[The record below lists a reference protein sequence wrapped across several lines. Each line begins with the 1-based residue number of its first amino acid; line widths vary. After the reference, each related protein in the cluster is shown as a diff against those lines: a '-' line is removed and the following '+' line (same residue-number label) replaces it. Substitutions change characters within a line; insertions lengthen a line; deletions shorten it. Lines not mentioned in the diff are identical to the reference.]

1 MKGEV
6 PLVSNLVLPAEWETC
21 SALLF
26 WCVSYFLL
34 LTFWFVFLKDRFVSM
49 FVKLFSHLMRDSIT
63 VELEILQFRKV
74 VDAGEGIIGPVL
86 GECPDDL
93 LELRSR
99 SSGEVNLVDVG
110 AVDDK
115 NVELWKVIFVEG
127 KIAFIIRLL

>member
-115 NVELWKVIFVEG
+115 NVGLWKVIFVEG

>member
-6 PLVSNLVLPAEWETC
+6 PLVSNLVLPVEWETC
-21 SALLF
+21 STLLF

>member
-49 FVKLFSHLMRDSIT
+49 FVKLFSHLIRDSIT

-127 KIAFIIRLL
+127 KIAFIIRLV